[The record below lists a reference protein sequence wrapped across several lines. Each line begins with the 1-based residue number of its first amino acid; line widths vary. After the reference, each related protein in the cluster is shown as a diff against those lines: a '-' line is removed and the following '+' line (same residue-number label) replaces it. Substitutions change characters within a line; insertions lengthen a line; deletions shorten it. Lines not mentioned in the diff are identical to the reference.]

1 MVNNLTPSKLDW
13 FSLAVKDETRDE
25 YIWLKKQS
33 EAIYDIFRGT
43 DLFSNLY
50 NAFLEASIVGTA
62 VIGMQYDSI
71 RKIDFVPL
79 TIGQYWIEEGNNGF
93 VDTCYRRFCMS
104 AKNIVKEFGI
114 DNIPRSVKLAL
125 ERNEEDELFNVIHA
139 VEPNDNYLPQWENYL
154 NKPFNSVYFVENTGD
169 DEQPLQVAGLS
180 YFPYMVARWD
190 KNITSAYGTGIGES
204 ILGDVKSLQKYESDL
219 AKASSK
225 TINPAM
231 LASTQLKN
239 VTKDVSAGSITY
251 ADDPTGFKPLYQINY
266 GTNEARQNINSILER
281 IYKLAYNDLFYMLSQ
296 KDKTM
301 SATEASGIMQEKL
314 NLLGSV
320 VDRLQPEFLK
330 PLIENCIKILQDH
343 DELVED
349 VPETLVDKDLEI
361 TYQSALA
368 NAQQV
373 TNLGNLETVVGF
385 VSTMATYDPN
395 VVLKVKS
402 LDAIEEYAKK
412 MNVDLSLFRTNE
424 EVEEIV
430 AQQKQAEAE
439 AQQQIDANER
449 LVSTAKAA
457 KDFASAEAQGSANM
471 EEMLNV

>member
-1 MVNNLTPSKLDW
+1 MNLKHYKKRLEILKKYRDPNESIWKECVQYLAPSIGCFDDPVTEKTKKKSQNYKININTLPAYYFKVLATCMVNNLTPSKLDW

-62 VIGMQYDSI
+62 VIGMQYDSV

-114 DNIPRSVKLAL
+114 DNLPRSVKLAL

-239 VTKDVSAGSITY
+239 VTKMCLQVLLLMLMIQLDLSHYI
-251 ADDPTGFKPLYQINY
+251 KLIMEQM
-266 GTNEARQNINSILER
+266 RQ
-281 IYKLAYNDLFYMLSQ
+281 D
-296 KDKTM
+296 
-301 SATEASGIMQEKL
+301 
-314 NLLGSV
+314 
-320 VDRLQPEFLK
+320 
-330 PLIENCIKILQDH
+330 KILI
-343 DELVED
+343 L
-349 VPETLVDKDLEI
+349 
-361 TYQSALA
+361 Y
-368 NAQQV
+368 
-373 TNLGNLETVVGF
+373 
-385 VSTMATYDPN
+385 
-395 VVLKVKS
+395 
-402 LDAIEEYAKK
+402 
-412 MNVDLSLFRTNE
+412 
-424 EVEEIV
+424 
-430 AQQKQAEAE
+430 
-439 AQQQIDANER
+439 
-449 LVSTAKAA
+449 
-457 KDFASAEAQGSANM
+457 
-471 EEMLNV
+471 